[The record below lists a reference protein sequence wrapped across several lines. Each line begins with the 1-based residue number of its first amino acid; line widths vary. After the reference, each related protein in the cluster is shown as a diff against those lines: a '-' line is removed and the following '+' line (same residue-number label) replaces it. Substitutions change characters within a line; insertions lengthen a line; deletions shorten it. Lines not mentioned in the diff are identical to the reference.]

1 LFDAVSTGLAQPPGR
16 KAAEDQLIVNDT
28 STTGMRLWRQLTWPP
43 RSWLIGA
50 GYLALYLLLDWASYV
65 EPLRSTNI
73 TPWNP
78 NTGVVMALLLARG
91 VRWAPLVALGI
102 LTGELLTDDVP
113 APWPVLAITSLYL
126 ATVYAFAAWALRRRG
141 LDRRIDSPRSAMWFA
156 GVTAASTC
164 LAATGYVGILVSS
177 GQVSADAAW
186 ASIGRYWIG
195 EFNGIIALT
204 PVLLLRVDRRA
215 VWETIWRHKRELVP
229 QALGAAAGIALV
241 FALAAA
247 HDVRLFYPL
256 FVPVT
261 WIALRYGVPGAMI
274 SVSLVQAA
282 LVAALELTPG
292 SIPLFDVQ
300 FPLLSLGVTALL
312 LGALAT
318 ERDTTLRQLRQQDA
332 ALQRSM
338 RFAVAG
344 QLASALTHELNQPM
358 TALVSYVRAAEL
370 MSESAGQADARL
382 AGTLR
387 KAGDE
392 AGRAAAVLRR
402 LREFYRGEGARL
414 ELIDPLE
421 VCVRVA
427 NALRDRM
434 RRGAVEFQMSGAGL
448 PSVMVDRTQLEIVVH
463 NLLTNSLDAFDAPAG
478 GGGRPRRIEI
488 AGEARDADVLIRVDD
503 SGPGI
508 LPGLAERLFEPF
520 VTSKISGMGLGLS
533 LSRTFLRHQ
542 GGDLWSEPGR
552 LGGASFVIRLA
563 RRLSPQTSL

>member
-1 LFDAVSTGLAQPPGR
+1 MNSA
-16 KAAEDQLIVNDT
+16 
-28 STTGMRLWRQLTWPP
+28 STTGIRLWGRTLLPH
-43 RSWLIGA
+43 SWVIGA

-65 EPLRSTNI
+65 EPLRHTSI

-91 VRWAPLVALGI
+91 ARWAPLVALGI
-102 LTGELLTDDVP
+102 FAGELLTDEGP
-113 APWPVLAITSLYL
+113 PPWRVLALTSLYL
-126 ATVYAFAAWALRRRG
+126 ASVYACAAWGLRRRG
-141 LDRRIDSPRSAMWFA
+141 LDGPIETPKSAAWFA
-156 GVTAASTC
+156 GVIAVASGIAA
-164 LAATGYVGILVSS
+164 AGYVGILVSA
-177 GQVSADAAW
+177 GQLSADETW
-186 ASIGRYWIG
+186 ASIARYWIG

-204 PVLLLRVDRRA
+204 PVLLLRVDRSA
-215 VWETIWRHKRELVP
+215 LWEEVRRNRRELIL
-229 QALGAAAGIALV
+229 QGLGAVVGVGLA

-247 HDVRLFYPL
+247 RDVRLFYPM
-256 FVPVT
+256 FAPVT
-261 WIALRYGVPGAMI
+261 WIALRHGVPGAMI

-300 FPLLSLGVTALL
+300 FPLLSLGITALF

-318 ERDTTLRQLRQQDA
+318 QRDTALRQMRHQDA

-358 TALVSYVRAAEL
+358 TALLSYVRSAEL
-370 MSESAGQADARL
+370 MTEPLARADERL

-387 KAGDE
+387 KAGEE

-414 ELIDPLE
+414 EATDAIS
-421 VCVRVA
+421 VCARVA
-427 NALRDRM
+427 EALQDRM
-434 RRGAVEFQMSGAGL
+434 RRSAVEFELLNREGM
-448 PSVMVDRTQLEIVVH
+448 PSVMVDRTQLEIVIH
-463 NLLTNSLDAFDAPAG
+463 NLLTNCLDAFDALPARG
-478 GGGRPRRIEI
+478 SRARRIEL
-488 AGEARDADVLIRVDD
+488 AAEVRGADVLIAVDD

-508 LPGLAERLFEPF
+508 STNLIERLFDPF

-542 GGDLWSEPGR
+542 GGDLWSEPSR
-552 LGGASFVIRLA
+552 LGGACFVIRLA
-563 RRLSPQTSL
+563 TQAAAQTNL